1 MDPTVTLEQL
11 RHPDTD
17 PDDRYDAAVAL
28 ADWLQSGGFVPED
41 ETRDG
46 LLAEIDTI
54 LATLVPDAAPD
65 THLEAAYDD
74 RYGLE
79 VDW

>member
-17 PDDRYDAAVAL
+17 PDERYDAAVAL
-28 ADWLQSGGFVPED
+28 ADWLQRGGFVPD
-41 ETRDG
+41 GETRDA
-46 LLAEIDTI
+46 LLTEIDTV
-54 LATLVPDAAPD
+54 LTAVVPDPAPD
-65 THLEAAYDD
+65 AHLEAAYDD
-74 RYGLE
+74 RYELE